1 MPAEEDST
9 ISRSKCFF
17 FSEFHNE
24 KVRESRILGRYEG
37 RYLEC

>member
-17 FSEFHNE
+17 SEFHNE
-24 KVRESRILGRYEG
+24 KVRESSILGRYEG